1 MDTERDRTRLKF
13 PLWKYL
19 TQPLF
24 SPEFKSLNPRRFWH
38 LYNAE
43 QLKVCWERHISEPV
57 WVENPVQFLEICW
70 LKTGVGIKLVQSLQV
85 VEFLE
90 RCWNKE
96 FLQNPLS
103 DRHGDTPEYFDES
116 EDYY

>member
-1 MDTERDRTRLKF
+1 MDTERDRPKLKF

-19 TQPLF
+19 SQPLF
-24 SPEFKSLNPRRFWH
+24 SPEFRSLNPLRFWH

-43 QLKVCWERHISEPV
+43 QLEDCWTKHTLEPV
-57 WVENPVQFLEICW
+57 YVENSVQFLEICW
-70 LKTGVGIKLVQSLQV
+70 LKTDVGIGLVQSLQV

-90 RCWNKE
+90 DCWDKE
-96 FLQNPLS
+96 FSQNPLP
-103 DRHGDTPEYFDES
+103 DRHNDSPEYFDES